1 MNRTEFVIATAIVLF
16 VAFAIGWFA
25 NWLVHRLTRVSQADL
40 GELDRMAQM
49 VHEAEETR
57 DEAIAY
63 LQRRESELS
72 GQLRAA
78 EAENHAAQK
87 DLREARSENDSLR
100 AYIDR
105 LEARA

>member
-16 VAFAIGWFA
+16 VAFMLGWFA
-25 NWLVHRLTRVSQADL
+25 NWLVHRMTRVSQADL
-40 GELDRMAQM
+40 GELDRLAQM
-49 VHEAEETR
+49 VHEAEEAR

-63 LQRRESELS
+63 AQERETELSSELHATGAEYRS
-72 GQLRAA
+72 AMETLR
-78 EAENHAAQK
+78 EVRAEN
-87 DLREARSENDSLR
+87 ESLR